1 MKIFSTAPDGNEA
14 AELENAHYFNLA
26 IKKIEECNEWL
37 KETEKPYQVMLV
49 HIDIL
54 LMLSRKYR
62 IDANMSI
69 RKDRVAEWRN
79 TFESWFARCGKKIPS
94 KYRNGIKQNAEDLFN
109 ELSEYG
115 H

>member
-1 MKIFSTAPDGNEA
+1 MRIFSTAPECNEA

-26 IKKIEECNEWL
+26 IKKIEESNEWL
-37 KETEKPYQVMLV
+37 KKTEKAYQVMLV

-54 LMLSRKYR
+54 LMLSRKYKS
-62 IDANMSI
+62 DANLSI
-69 RKDRVAEWRN
+69 KQDRVLEWKN
-79 TFESWFARCGKKIPS
+79 TFDGWFTRCGQKIPS
-94 KYRNGIKQNAEDLFN
+94 KYRNGIKENAEELFN